1 MWRVNRYVDEVRQL
15 LNQRPLVKRVA
26 KVIFTP
32 VIVTI
37 DRQYTK
43 KYNNWLRKH
52 LPTAAELQR
61 QRVDAEAFGYLP
73 LITIVVPTFNPD
85 SGHFIEMAQS
95 VIAQSYQNWELIFI
109 DDASSRRDVRD
120 TIRRLAEADKRI
132 TYHFLKTN
140 RQIAGATNEGIKRA
154 TGEFVGLLD
163 NDDILQPN
171 ALYEVVKVLNQNT
184 ALNFIYSDED
194 KFETSDTP
202 HSYPYFKPD
211 WNPEFLRSVNYIT
224 HFAVMRRSVL
234 DSIGGEDGE
243 YNGAQ
248 DWELFLRIA
257 RNIDDSTIA
266 HIPKIL
272 YSWRVHDGSTAKGI
286 EVKPYVVQAQRRL
299 LEADM
304 QTRHIHGYQLKQDNL
319 YPAQWVVSYPAVP
332 TTEDL
337 LIIAMNDQAYSSA
350 KPLEALGKYVV
361 RHQDAVDARLDLPK
375 VSYVLYVFEPVN
387 ETDFI
392 KGVEGMLSDAIRK
405 DIGFVVA
412 AHRDPDMAM
421 RYIER
426 MINPDAVDLVKRS
439 STREVT
445 KHFYTTVR
453 YNIPQVLPMGIMMIQ
468 SAKLL
473 TALSRCNCE
482 LEDVQSI
489 SMYLEESESCRSLY
503 NPYVRC

>member
-1 MWRVNRYVDEVRQL
+1 MCIR
-15 LNQRPLVKRVA
+15 
-26 KVIFTP
+26 
-32 VIVTI
+32 
-37 DRQYTK
+37 
-43 KYNNWLRKH
+43 
-52 LPTAAELQR
+52 
-61 QRVDAEAFGYLP
+61 
-73 LITIVVPTFNPD
+73 D
-85 SGHFIEMAQS
+85 S
-95 VIAQSYQNWELIFI
+95 
-109 DDASSRRDVRD
+109 
-120 TIRRLAEADKRI
+120 
-132 TYHFLKTN
+132 
-140 RQIAGATNEGIKRA
+140 
-154 TGEFVGLLD
+154 
-163 NDDILQPN
+163 
-171 ALYEVVKVLNQNT
+171 
-184 ALNFIYSDED
+184 
-194 KFETSDTP
+194 
-202 HSYPYFKPD
+202 
-211 WNPEFLRSVNYIT
+211 
-224 HFAVMRRSVL
+224 
-234 DSIGGEDGE
+234 
-243 YNGAQ
+243 
-248 DWELFLRIA
+248 
-257 RNIDDSTIA
+257 STIA

-405 DIGFVVA
+405 VIGFVVA

-426 MINPDAVDLVKRS
+426 MINPDAVYLVKRS

-453 YNIPQVLPMGIMMIQ
+453 YNIC
-468 SAKLL
+468 LL
-473 TALSRCNCE
+473 YTSRC
-482 LEDVQSI
+482 V
-489 SMYLEESESCRSLY
+489 
-503 NPYVRC
+503 